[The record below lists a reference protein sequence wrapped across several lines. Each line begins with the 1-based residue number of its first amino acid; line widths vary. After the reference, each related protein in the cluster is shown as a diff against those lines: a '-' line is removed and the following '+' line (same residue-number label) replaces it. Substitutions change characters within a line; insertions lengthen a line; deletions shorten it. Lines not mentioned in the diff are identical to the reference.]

1 MADRA
6 RPGRIAPFSLPS
18 RPMLDFIRKSS
29 SSFLAWLIL
38 GALALAFG
46 LSFGLPSDSL
56 TFGDKPI
63 VEVHGNPI
71 TKDDYQL
78 QYTLV
83 SGFVGVP
90 KDVRM
95 QQAMGVK
102 EEVLESAIE
111 REVMAAAA
119 REIGL
124 EATQTDAEDLVAN
137 GHIVVF
143 GDTFMW
149 TGVDQFNYK
158 VFQNFLRGLQ
168 VSENRYYE
176 LQRREFLARTM
187 RDVLRSSVVVPESE
201 VRKAYEEGANQLSLR
216 YARYEVQ
223 PFADLVDPSDD
234 DVAKWLEDH
243 RDDLKKTF
251 ETQGS
256 RFSKLPKQAR
266 VSVIQVSKPLVAED
280 EAKLAEAKAKIEAAR
295 GRVVGGED
303 FRKVARELSDHD
315 TAARGGDFGWVSVG
329 SGTGIDPV
337 IDDAL
342 AGFGEDTV
350 SEVLEGESA
359 FFVVR
364 VAGLREG
371 DVPEDDALLEL
382 AEEAF
387 KEARGKELARKAA
400 EEDRDA
406 VLAGKAIGEVFDATA
421 LGESGGIENAPIDGE
436 GGQSAPARPKATM
449 RETGLFPKGGMIP
462 GLGLMPALVDAAWA
476 SDTETKLLPE
486 VYEVQGALV
495 LAGLQQKEEATDA
508 GYQEQRAEL
517 YNALWRRKGM
527 MLTANYAERRCLE
540 AKGTGDI
547 VVTEEKVKSIVTY
560 DAPEGE
566 KTPEFK
572 PYNVCDRVGNQGGLL
587 RAGLLARAGGGT
599 TE

>member
-1 MADRA
+1 V
-6 RPGRIAPFSLPS
+6 
-18 RPMLDFIRKSS
+18 LDFIRKSS
-29 SSFLAWLIL
+29 SSFMAWLIL

-56 TFGDKPI
+56 TFGEKPI

-71 TKDDYQL
+71 TKDDFQL
-78 QYTLV
+78 QFTLV
-83 SGFVGVP
+83 RGFVGVP
-90 KDVRM
+90 KDPRM

-111 REVMAAAA
+111 REVLAAAA
-119 REIGL
+119 QEVGL
-124 EATQTDAEDLVAN
+124 EATHTDAEDLVAS

-158 VFQNFLRGLQ
+158 LFQNFLRGLQ

-201 VRKAYEEGANQLSLR
+201 VRAAYDAEANRLSLR

-223 PFADLVDPSDD
+223 PYADLVDPSDD
-234 DVAKWLEDH
+234 DVTKWLEEH
-243 RDDLKKTF
+243 RDELKKTF

-256 RFSKLPKQAR
+256 RFAKLPKQAR
-266 VSVIQVSKPLVAED
+266 VGVIEVAKPLVAD
-280 EAKLAEAKAKIEAAR
+280 DDAKVAEAKAKLEAAR
-295 GRVVGGED
+295 ARVAGGED
-303 FRKVARELSDHD
+303 FRRVAREVSEHD
-315 TAARGGDFGWVSVG
+315 TAPRGGDFGWVSVG

-337 IDDAL
+337 IDEKLAELGEDAL
-342 AGFGEDTV
+342 T
-350 SEVLEGESA
+350 EVLEGESA
-359 FFVVR
+359 FYVVR
-364 VAGLREG
+364 VSGLREG
-371 DVPEDDALLEL
+371 DVPEEDALLEL

-387 KEARGKELARKAA
+387 KEARGKELARTAA

-406 VLAGKAIGEVFDATA
+406 VLAGKALGEVFDAAA
-421 LGESGGIENAPIDGE
+421 LGESGGIEDAPVEGE
-436 GGQSAPARPKATM
+436 GEAEPDAAPDRPKAAL
-449 RETGLFPKGGMIP
+449 RETGSFAKGGPIP
-462 GLGLMPALVDAAWA
+462 SLGLMPELVDAAWA
-476 SDTETKLLPE
+476 SDPETKLLPE
-486 VYEVQGALV
+486 IYEVQGALV
-495 LAGLQQKEEATDA
+495 LAGLQSKEEATDA
-508 GYQEQRAEL
+508 GYQEVRGEL
-517 YNALWRRKGM
+517 YAALWKRKGM

-547 VVTEEKVKSIVTY
+547 VVTEETVKSIVTY
-560 DAPEGE
+560 DTPEGE
-566 KTPEFK
+566 APTEFK

-587 RAGLLARAGGGT
+587 RAGLLARAGGGA